1 MFWSKAQKRHNAAV
15 FLFVAPYGSFLFVYY
30 AFLIHPPPPLSI
42 GVKVDNALFYL
53 FTMHY
58 FNNTFSKER

>member
-1 MFWSKAQKRHNAAV
+1 MVKGPKKDNAVV
-15 FLFVAPYGSFLFVYY
+15 FLFVDPYGSFLFVYY
-30 AFLIHPPPPLSI
+30 AFLIHSTPPPLSI